1 MTHAG
6 PPAHC
11 ESGAEFIL
19 VRDAGE
25 ARSGTLPVD
34 GRLIPLGLLLGL
46 FRDLAFPKTP
56 FDTLPFS
63 FAISGERKNSSFF
76 AGKMVGARGFE
87 PPTPCPPGRC
97 ATRLRY
103 APIPFLRADSL
114 AGAEHSGGPFRQ
126 QARIYCTNF
135 TGFLAFFR
143 SPSLGLRA
151 FGPQIDPLDRFPPL
165 RGSCLTSSVPEPLA
179 AALSGRSAR
188 PAALPAARAL
198 R

>member
-114 AGAEHSGGPFRQ
+114 GGAEHSGGPFPP
-126 QARIYCTNF
+126 QAHIYFTKF
-135 TGFLAFFR
+135 TGFFALFPR
-143 SPSLGLRA
+143 PSPGLPAVR
-151 FGPQIDPLDRFPPL
+151 PPIDPPGRFPP
-165 RGSCLTSSVPEPLA
+165 P
-179 AALSGRSAR
+179 
-188 PAALPAARAL
+188 
-198 R
+198 